1 MVFMILSVLSG
12 IPASGKSTLSKQL
25 ADKYNAKRYCFD
37 DIPESRNSKKSRQA
51 HHKFWDDISKDLT
64 FQNVVCD
71 DLNVTIE
78 TRQLLLEHLSDVE
91 CRKIIYVMTTP
102 LEECLKRNNGRQ
114 GIERLPEIVI
124 RSLHSIFELPTLSEG
139 WDEIIYI

>member
-1 MVFMILSVLSG
+1 MNACYVLCG
-12 IPASGKSTLSKQL
+12 IPASGKSTFSKQL
-25 ADKYNAKRYCFD
+25 AIKYNAKRYCFD

-51 HHKFWDDISKDLT
+51 HHKFWDNISKDLE

-71 DLNVTIE
+71 DLNVTVE
-78 TRQLLLEHLSDVE
+78 SRQLLLEHLSGVE

-102 LEECLKRNNGRQ
+102 LEECLKRNEKRQ
-114 GIERLPEIVI
+114 GIERLPEFVI
-124 RSLHSIFELPTLSEG
+124 HSLYSILELPTLSEG